1 MKGLHLSN
9 NEKPAIS
16 SLYALTLNRS
26 LHVDA
31 QKAEKVYG
39 NLAFVLLVSWTT
51 AGVGVRIYDCMRPLA
66 QTYLHSKASL
76 LRMTAVDYHLPG
88 RD

>member
-1 MKGLHLSN
+1 MKGLHLFN

-16 SLYALTLNRS
+16 LLYTLTLNGL

-39 NLAFVLLVSWTT
+39 NLAFVLLVSWMI
-51 AGVGVRIYDCMRPLA
+51 AGVGVRIHDCMRPLA
-66 QTYLHSKASL
+66 QTYLHSKDSL